1 MTCLDQEYSNI
12 SMSAYDGSELRPKK
26 GVARR
31 ITQVALTS
39 TVKAPITMRIIA
51 QLGSALDA
59 LSLYD
64 TFVELFVEF
73 IVYGVGPEPRRVI
86 CVALTRGLS

>member
-12 SMSAYDGSELRPKK
+12 SMSAYDGSELRPKRS
-26 GVARR
+26 VARR
-31 ITQVALTS
+31 ITQMALTS

-64 TFVELFVEF
+64 ELFVEF
-73 IVYGVGPEPRRVI
+73 IVCGVRLELRRVI
-86 CVALTRGLS
+86 RVTLNRGA